1 VRKGLDN
8 AQIYAIV
15 TNDADNVDNRGC
27 RSVGIGQIEGG
38 VAGSAVPGEC
48 TMRFDLKYLPSVYG
62 LRGERTVTDS
72 EQVKR
77 EVSARV
83 LASCQADPWLAEHPP
98 SLSFYQH
105 CMPHEIEEEH
115 PLVQTFASAA
125 TEVMGGVRISGFPAG
140 CDARHFALHGIP
152 AVIFSPGDLRNAHS
166 VDEHVSVD
174 EYLQCL
180 ETVAHAVIDWCGVAK

>member
-1 VRKGLDN
+1 MRKGLDN

-15 TNDADNVDNRGC
+15 TNDADNVDNLGC

-38 VAGSAVPGEC
+38 VVGSAVPGEC

-77 EVSARV
+77 EV
-83 LASCQADPWLAEHPP
+83 
-98 SLSFYQH
+98 
-105 CMPHEIEEEH
+105 
-115 PLVQTFASAA
+115 
-125 TEVMGGVRISGFPAG
+125 RISGFPAG

-152 AVIFSPGDLRNAHS
+152 AVIFGPGDLRNAHS

-174 EYLQCL
+174 EYLLCL
-180 ETVAHAVIDWCGVAK
+180 ETVARAVSDWCGVAK